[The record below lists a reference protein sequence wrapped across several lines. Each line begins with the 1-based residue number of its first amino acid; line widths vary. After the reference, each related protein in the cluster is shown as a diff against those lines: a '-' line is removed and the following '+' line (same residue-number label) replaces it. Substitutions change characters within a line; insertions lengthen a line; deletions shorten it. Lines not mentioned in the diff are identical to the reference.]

1 MKTVLWITILGS
13 LLTALSIAGAPQ
25 PSASPAAPAPAEC
38 GCSNLEVLQIELR
51 NAIHLQQAFRN
62 KIPDLRTMNQPT
74 SGSALKSFAADEAR
88 RGLEAIPDYRGPK
101 EVDYYNHGSSLSD
114 PTHPP
119 STWSKEDLCRME
131 NSAADT
137 LTSAVNASACAGIG
151 AALEA
156 HEKWHFNFC
165 MRIGFVLYF
174 NMHGADRAQEEV
186 EAYDAQIKVLR
197 DIIEHLSCGYR
208 ASGKFGDT
216 VVSGVICDL
225 QKPFT
230 INSNNPF
237 IRSFDFVPSSPTSG
251 TWKFSY
257 NNGIAGGGG
266 GGYIVEGTDTL
277 KTGIMLHGSGT
288 ATAPI
293 AATSSGNVRINLSK
307 LESNDCGSK

>member
-1 MKTVLWITILGS
+1 MKTVVWITILGS

-25 PSASPAAPAPAEC
+25 PSAAPAALAPAEC
-38 GCSNLEVLQIELR
+38 DCSNLEVLQIELR

-62 KIPDLRTMNQPT
+62 KIPELRTMNQPT

-88 RGLEAIPDYRGPK
+88 RGLEAIPDYHGPK

-114 PTHPP
+114 PIHPP

-131 NSAADT
+131 KSAADT

-156 HEKWHFNFC
+156 HEKWHLNFC
-165 MRIGFVLYF
+165 MRIGFVPYF

-208 ASGKFGDT
+208 ANGKFGDT
-216 VVSGVICDL
+216 VVAGLICDL

-230 INSNNPF
+230 ISSNNPF
-237 IRSFDFVPSSPTSG
+237 IQSFDFTPSSPTSG

-257 NNGIAGGGG
+257 KNGVAGGGG

-293 AATSSGNVRINLSK
+293 AATSSGTVRINLSK